1 MRLTDLTKDQ
11 AIKTLDN
18 VEKALATKNTK
29 SAIVASLASQGLCSA
44 SSTGIEKTLIKV
56 AQTHNYIPPL
66 FAAIMGVK
74 PMVFRASIA
83 SPTCDKTHEWIDKTG
98 GQGLPSVPQT
108 QTTKSAGP
116 TPKSGRRLEKQPTFS
131 MSGVNLRSVSI
142 VEILDKKA
150 KVHLRDGST
159 LESSTISENVLSK
172 NCTLVDLGN

>member
-1 MRLTDLTKDQ
+1 MRLTDLTKGQ
-11 AIKTLDN
+11 AIKTLDI

-44 SSTGIEKTLIKV
+44 GSTGIEKTLIKV
-56 AQTHNYIPPL
+56 AQTHNYVPPL

-74 PMVFRASIA
+74 PKVTNK
-83 SPTCDKTHEWIDKTG
+83 PHEWIDKTG
-98 GQGLPSVPQT
+98 GEGLPSVPQT